1 MSDWF
6 LRFYFLKIQYLF
18 GGSVMKKKK
27 LFYSETDVT
36 QKKKIWRFKTFS
48 NAVLYDDELRQVKM
62 QVYRSVDWIQ

>member
-27 LFYSETDVT
+27 IVLFRDGRHS
-36 QKKKIWRFKTFS
+36 KKKIWRIKTFS